1 MNDVQLTEIFGSAG
15 RFKVLRALFA
25 EPGRGFGQ
33 RELASVADIDAGS
46 VSRWLRRWTSAGLVT
61 RRERDGL
68 PRYQAS
74 ADPSLAPLV
83 LLMQQDSLL
92 VRTLREVLQPLKGV
106 QVAFVFGSMARGE
119 AGADSDIDV
128 MALGSLSELKLN
140 VALKP
145 AGRILGRQVHGTV
158 STMASFQEQLRGG
171 ESFARDIVRG
181 PRIPLIGEFDVEVLS
196 GTGGPA

>member
-1 MNDVQLTEIFGSAG
+1 MNDTQLTEIFGSVG
-15 RFKVLRALFA
+15 RFRVLRTLFA

-33 RELASVADIDAGS
+33 RELAAEAGTDAGS
-46 VSRWLRRWTSAGLVT
+46 VSRWLRRWASAGLVT

-74 ADPSLAPLV
+74 GDPTLAPLV

-92 VRTLREVLQPLKGV
+92 VRTLRESLEPLKGIE
-106 QVAFVFGSMARGE
+106 VAFVFGSVARGDASAE
-119 AGADSDIDV
+119 SDIDV
-128 MALGSLSELKLN
+128 MVLGTLSELKLN

-145 AGRILGRQVHGTV
+145 ASRLLGRSVHATV
-158 STMASFQEQLRGG
+158 STMDSFQEQLRCR
-171 ESFARDIVRG
+171 ESFAQDIARG

-196 GTGGPA
+196 GVGGPA